1 MKVLR
6 FLGMVLFAIV
16 FSLGLM
22 SCSNDDDDLS
32 VSLSDTTWKVV
43 SVDEEDFN
51 VDECIS
57 FHADGTAT
65 LSAHSWIPIK
75 WKLKG
80 NGLVLDFDTDY
91 TKGSFAVNGD
101 VATYYYVWE
110 STDDDSHYTMKLQ
123 KQP

>member
-6 FLGMVLFAIV
+6 ILGLALLAII

-22 SCSNDDDDLS
+22 SCSNNDEDLS
-32 VSLSDTTWKVV
+32 VSISGTTWKIV
-43 SVDEEDFN
+43 SVDDEDFN
-51 VDECIS
+51 TNECIA

-65 LSAHSWIPIK
+65 LSEYSWISIG

-80 NGLVLDFDTDY
+80 NNLVLDFDTDY
-91 TKGSFAVNGD
+91 TKGSFTVKGD

-110 STDDDSHYTMKLQ
+110 STDDDNHYTMRLQ